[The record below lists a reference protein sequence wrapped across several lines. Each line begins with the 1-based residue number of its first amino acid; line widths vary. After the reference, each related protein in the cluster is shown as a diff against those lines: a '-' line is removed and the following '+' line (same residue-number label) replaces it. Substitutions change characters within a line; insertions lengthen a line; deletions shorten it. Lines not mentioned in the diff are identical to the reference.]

1 MDSILTSTKSLLG
14 ITEEC
19 TDFDTDIIIHINTVL
34 GVLNQLGVGN
44 KKGYALTDSTTT
56 WNDFMGNDPRLQMVK
71 SYVGLKVRL
80 LFDPPLSSSATDAIN
95 RNIQELEWRILVT
108 ADMPLV

>member
-19 TDFDTDIIIHINTVL
+19 TDFDTDIITHINTVL

-44 KKGYALTDSTTT
+44 KKGFAITDSATT
-56 WNDFMGNDPRLQMVK
+56 WSDFMGDDPRLLMVK
-71 SYVGLKVRL
+71 SYIGLKVRL
-80 LFDPPLSSSATDAIN
+80 LFDPPLSSSAADAMN

>member
-19 TDFDTDIIIHINTVL
+19 TDFDADIIIHINTVL
-34 GVLNQLGVGN
+34 GVLNQLGIGN
-44 KKGYALTDSTTT
+44 KKGFVITDKTAV
-56 WNDFMGNDPRLQMVK
+56 WNDFIGNDPRLQMVK

-80 LFDPPLSSSATDAIN
+80 LFDPPLSSSAADAIN

-108 ADMPLV
+108 TDMPLV